1 MSTTLFVTFVTVAV
15 GSLSLVRA
23 QTPQAQAQASSSQ
36 ASIIGAWTLNRDL
49 SDTGQG
55 SGNGQNDGDNPGR
68 QGGGYGGGRRRGG
81 GGFGGGGFGR
91 GGGGGFGG
99 AQPQNTEAAQR
110 MRSAMRDEMTAP
122 DHMTIVQT
130 DTTIIITT
138 MDGRTT
144 RLSTDGKKVKD
155 ESTGVER
162 KTKWDAGKLVSEVNG
177 LGSGKI
183 TETYSVDAELKQLR
197 VALAVDGPRK
207 MALTRVYD
215 LDKNDKN

>member
-1 MSTTLFVTFVTVAV
+1 MSKTLFVTFVTLAV
-15 GSLSLVRA
+15 GSLSIVRA
-23 QTPQAQAQASSSQ
+23 QTPPVQAQASASSTQ
-36 ASIIGAWTLNRDL
+36 SIVGAWTLNRDL

-55 SGNGQNDGDNPGR
+55 NGNGQNDGDNPGR
-68 QGGGYGGGRRRGG
+68 QGSGYGGGRRRGG
-81 GGFGGGGFGR
+81 GFGGGGFGR
-91 GGGGGFGG
+91 GGGGFGG

-110 MRSAMRDEMTAP
+110 MRSAMRDEMTPP

-130 DTTIIITT
+130 ETTIIITT

-155 ESTGVER
+155 DSTGIER
-162 KTKWDAGKLVSEVNG
+162 KTKWDGGKLVSEVNG

-197 VALAVDGPRK
+197 VALAVDGQRK
-207 MALTRVYD
+207 MTLTRVYD
-215 LDKNDKN
+215 LDKNEKN